1 MWKWLRTPARL
12 VPFAFLMTILIGTF
26 LLMLPIARAEVG
38 HTPFMTAFFVATS
51 AVAVTGLT
59 VVDSASYWSG
69 FGQAVM
75 FGLFQIGG
83 VGIMSSATLLVV
95 LVSRRLSL
103 TRQIVVT
110 AESRG
115 IQLGDVRIV
124 LKLALAVMLGVELAL
139 AAIMLPH
146 FQARGLPLGESV
158 WQAVFH
164 AGAAFTNAGFS
175 IYPGG
180 ASSFVSDP
188 ALLIA
193 IMLAVLVGGLGLPVY
208 YDLKGA
214 ATEGRKL
221 SLHSKLTLV
230 TTLSLYLLSMIL
242 VLLFEWGNPAT
253 LQGLS
258 TVDRLVN
265 AAYHGFMA
273 RSCGMNVIDMTQM
286 TEETM
291 LITYG
296 LMIIGGGS
304 ASTAGGLK
312 VTTVAILLLAVWHQ
326 ARGDADITAFGRRVS
341 ATVQREALSVLVLA
355 FGVLGIGVM
364 ALRLLSDLPLRQVVF
379 EAISAFAN
387 VGLSMNS
394 TPNLPPAAQLVVI
407 VLMFLGRVGTITV
420 AVALALRNR
429 QSNFRYPEERPIVG

>member
-1 MWKWLRTPARL
+1 MGKWLNKPARL
-12 VPFAFLMTILIGTF
+12 VPFAFMLTIIMGTA
-26 LLMLPIARAEVG
+26 LLMLPVARAEIG
-38 HTPFMTAFFVATS
+38 HAPFMTAFFVATS
-51 AVAVTGLT
+51 SVAVTGLT

-75 FGLFQIGG
+75 FCLFQIGG

-95 LVSRRLSL
+95 MVSRKLSL

-115 IQLGDVRIV
+115 IQFGDVKVV
-124 LKLALAVMLGVELAL
+124 LKLAVLVMLSVEFLV
-139 AAIMLPH
+139 AAVMLPH
-146 FQARGLPLGESV
+146 FQARGLPLAASL

-164 AGAAFTNAGFS
+164 SGAAFTNAGFS
-175 IYPGG
+175 IFPGG
-180 ASSFVSDP
+180 ASDFASDP
-188 ALLIA
+188 AMLIA
-193 IMLAVLVGGLGLPVY
+193 IMIAVLVGGLGLPVY
-208 YDLKGA
+208 HDLKCA
-214 ATEGRKL
+214 ATDGRKL
-221 SLHSKLTLV
+221 SLHTKLTLV
-230 TTLSLYLLSMIL
+230 TTLSLYLLSMVL
-242 VLLFEWGNPAT
+242 VLMFEWTNPAT
-253 LQGLS
+253 LAGLGP
-258 TVDRLVN
+258 VDRLAN

-273 RSCGMNVIDMTQM
+273 RSSGMNVIDMTDM
-286 TEETM
+286 TEETL

-296 LMIIGGGS
+296 LMMIGGGS

-326 ARGDADITAFGRRVS
+326 ARGDVDITAFGRRVS
-341 ATVQREALSVLVLA
+341 ATVLREALSVLVLA
-355 FGVLGIGVM
+355 FGVLGVGVM
-364 ALRLLSDLPLRQVVF
+364 ALRMLSDLPLRQVVF

-420 AVALALRNR
+420 AVALALRSR